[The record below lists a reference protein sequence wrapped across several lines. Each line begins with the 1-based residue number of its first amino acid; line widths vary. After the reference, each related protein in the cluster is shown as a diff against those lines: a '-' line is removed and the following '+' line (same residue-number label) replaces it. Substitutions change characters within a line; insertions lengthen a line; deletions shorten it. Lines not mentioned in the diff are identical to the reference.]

1 MMREASD
8 RAGTPARDG
17 NRREFLM
24 TSAMTIL
31 LGALAKAPAWAGG
44 RPAAMD
50 AWARQVVGL
59 KEDLLSGRIGVSDWQ
74 TRIEVLNRSVPLAE
88 LTAYLDVDRLTRDFK
103 YPSLLADIANPALPP
118 EIVGEAGMKKWFV
131 RIFGMRQG
139 GAIIPHVH
147 NNMVSA
153 HLVVSGSFRARTHDR
168 VKDLS
173 DAVVLR
179 QTRDAELKAGE
190 IISMSDKRDN
200 QHWLVAREDR
210 SMTFDVGIVDLP
222 ASWNYGLEANE
233 YNMIFVDPTNPPQSD
248 GTIVAP
254 ILTFEQA
261 KSKFAPA

>member
-1 MMREASD
+1 LIRETSD
-8 RAGTPARDG
+8 RSGMAARDA

-24 TSAMTIL
+24 ISGMTIL
-31 LGALAKAPAWAGG
+31 IGALAKSSAWAGG

-59 KEDLLSGRIGVSDWQ
+59 KDDLLSGRIGVADWQ
-74 TRIEVLNRSVPLAE
+74 SRIELLNRSVPLAE
-88 LTAYLDVDRLTRDFK
+88 LTAYLDIDGLTRDFK
-103 YPSLLADIANPALPP
+103 YPSLLADIANPVLPP
-118 EIVGEAGMKKWFV
+118 DIVGEAGMKRWFV

-147 NNMVSA
+147 NEMVSA

-168 VKDLS
+168 IRDLS

-179 QTRDAELKAGE
+179 QTRDAELTPGE

-200 QHWLVAREDR
+200 QHWLVAKENR
-210 SMTFDVGIVDLP
+210 SITFDVGIVDVP
-222 ASWNYGLEANE
+222 ASWSYGLKANE

-261 KSKFAPA
+261 KAKFAA